1 MLQELAIQNLAL
13 IEKLQL
19 QFHSGFTTL
28 TGETGA
34 GKSILL
40 DALGLALGERADSS
54 LVRHNTP
61 KADVTALFDIE
72 HLPHVQNWLTEQE
85 LEDDY
90 QCYLRR
96 TVSAEGR
103 SKAYINGYPVA
114 ANQLKTLG
122 NFLID
127 IHGQHEHQTL
137 LSQNKQLELLDA
149 YANHPDLLTNTQ
161 KSYQAWQKIKRQLSE
176 LEEAQA
182 DFQSKLELLNFQK
195 SEFDEINPQP
205 DEFETLS
212 EEQSQLSHASEIK
225 TACDN
230 AYQQIEAEQGSVD
243 GLNQALQALES
254 ILEYSPSLEPIVQQ
268 LNSSLIEIQEAA
280 TEIQHHSEHI
290 DLDPLQLQQVE
301 ERLSVLFGLAK
312 KYNIEAE
319 QLVEKHLQIKDDLNQ
334 LQHSSE
340 SLESLQADLDQAWL
354 NYENHANSLKKSRQK
369 GAKALS
375 AIVSEGMQTLGMP
388 NGLFDISLTDTEQAS
403 LVGTDKT
410 VFLVTA
416 NKGQP
421 LQPLAKVASGG
432 ELSRISLAIQ
442 VATSEVAS
450 LPTLIFDEVD
460 VGIGGGI
467 AEVVGQKMQTLGSRK
482 QVLSI
487 THLPQVASHG
497 HQHLYIAKQTN
508 DDVTTTQVNLLE
520 NSQRIEELA
529 RMLGGLNLTEQTLNH
544 AKEMLEVAQS
554 KIG

>member
-54 LVRHNTP
+54 LVRHNKP
-61 KADVTALFDIE
+61 KADVTALFDVE

-96 TVSAEGR
+96 TVTAEGR

-122 NFLID
+122 NLLID

-161 KSYQAWQKIKRQLSE
+161 ISYQAWQKIKRQLSE

-195 SEFDEINPQP
+195 SEFDEINPQA

-225 TACDN
+225 TACDK

-243 GLNQALQALES
+243 GLNQAIQALES

-301 ERLSVLFGLAK
+301 ERLSALFGLAK

-319 QLVEKHLQIKDDLNQ
+319 QLIEKHLQIKDDLNQ
-334 LQHSSE
+334 LQHSNE
-340 SLESLQADLDQAWL
+340 SLESLQADLDQAWS
-354 NYENHANSLKKSRQK
+354 NYESHANSLKKSRQK
-369 GAKALS
+369 AAKALS
-375 AIVSEGMQTLGMP
+375 TIVSEGMQTLGMP
-388 NGLFDISLTDTEQAS
+388 NGLFDISLTDSEHTS
-403 LVGTDKT
+403 LVGTDKI

-467 AEVVGQKMQTLGSRK
+467 AEVVGQKMQTLGSTK

-508 DDVTTTQVNLLE
+508 DDVTTTRVNLLE

-529 RMLGGLNLTEQTLNH
+529 RMLGGLNLTEQTLSH
-544 AKEMLEVAQS
+544 AQEMLEVAQR
-554 KIG
+554 KVG